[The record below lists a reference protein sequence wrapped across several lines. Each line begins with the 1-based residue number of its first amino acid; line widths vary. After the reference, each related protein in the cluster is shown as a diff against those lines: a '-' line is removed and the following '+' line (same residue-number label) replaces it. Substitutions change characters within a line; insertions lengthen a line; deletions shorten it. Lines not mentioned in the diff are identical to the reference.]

1 MLGFSFFGD
10 SEEVNDDVNEEL
22 KQAIF
27 DKKEKILSACLNC
40 WNDFDVFRAREYFF
54 TTLGTF
60 SYNDEDR
67 NAIEKKITGDRD
79 FQSLLQQRATGEFVH
94 VDKDGNQRID
104 QPKSS
109 AELLTSYLDL
119 KFNSIQRSLIEL
131 LKDFTLEHPQ
141 DVVRGF
147 LSVWDQNIYDE
158 GVATTANDKA
168 KSQQ

>member
-1 MLGFSFFGD
+1 MLGQEDTSRRGLWTKMIGFSFFGD
-10 SEEVNDDVNEEL
+10 SLEVNGGVVVNEEL

-67 NAIEKKITGDRD
+67 NVIEKKITGDRD
-79 FQSLLQQRATGEFVH
+79 FQSLLQHRSTSDFVH

-109 AELLTSYLDL
+109 AELLTSYMDK
-119 KFNSIQRSLIEL
+119 KFNSIQKSLIEL
-131 LKDFTLEHPQ
+131 LKDFTREHP
-141 DVVRGF
+141 
-147 LSVWDQNIYDE
+147 
-158 GVATTANDKA
+158 
-168 KSQQ
+168 